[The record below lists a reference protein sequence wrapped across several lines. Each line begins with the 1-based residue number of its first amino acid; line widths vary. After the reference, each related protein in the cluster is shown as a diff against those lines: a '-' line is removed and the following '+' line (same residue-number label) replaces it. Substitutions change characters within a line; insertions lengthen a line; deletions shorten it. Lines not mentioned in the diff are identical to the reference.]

1 MHNKSNHKA
10 LTIQQQAR
18 LSKSNVFVF
27 WTAIILKR
35 SAYS

>member
-18 LSKSNVFVF
+18 LSESNAFVF
-27 WTAIILKR
+27 WTATILES
-35 SAYS
+35 SA